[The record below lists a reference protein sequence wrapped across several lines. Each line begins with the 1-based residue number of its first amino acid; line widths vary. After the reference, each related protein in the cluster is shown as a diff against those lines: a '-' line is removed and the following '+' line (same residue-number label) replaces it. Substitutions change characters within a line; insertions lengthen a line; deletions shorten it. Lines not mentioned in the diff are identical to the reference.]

1 MTNPLFYPHTRRDD
15 CVEMLHGTPVADPY
29 RWLEDDRSDETAAWV
44 AAQNALTESVLGAV
58 PEREAITKRITEL
71 WDYEKFSVP
80 FKKGTGERVRYFYT
94 RNDGLQNQSALYW
107 QDALHSEPRLLLDP
121 NTLSEDGTVA
131 LGTFS
136 VSDDG
141 EYLAYALSSAG
152 SDWLEWRVRRVE
164 TGEDLPD
171 LVQWS
176 KFCNAAWTPESA
188 DSQAFYYSRYDAP
201 SGEHEYKGAN
211 YDQKLYL
218 HHVGTDQSYD
228 ELVYERPD
236 HKEWGFNAG
245 VTEDGRYLIIEVW
258 KGTFQENA
266 VFYQDR
272 TQPGSPVVELLAEF
286 DAAYNFLGNDGSKFY
301 FYTNTGAPMYRV
313 IAIDV
318 TNPIRDA
325 WIEVL
330 PEAADSLQYASI
342 VGDKIVAAYLHDA
355 HSRVRVYDLQGV
367 HVRDVELPGLGTVAG
382 FPGKR
387 SSSETFYLYTSFT
400 TPGTVY
406 HYDVDNGQSEVFLQ
420 PRLSFDP
427 SQFVTEQVFYISKD
441 GTQVPMFINSRAG
454 LVRNGQNRT
463 YLYGYGG
470 FNIAITP
477 AFSPALIAWMEMGGI
492 YALANIRGGSEYG
505 QNWHDGGK
513 LKHKQNVFDD
523 FISAAK
529 WLIANDYTSTPY
541 LAIHGR
547 SNGGLLT
554 GACLTQRPDLFGAAI
569 VTVGVLDM
577 LRFHKWTI
585 GWAWVSDYGSPDDG
599 DDFRTLMA
607 YSPYHNVK
615 PGTAYPPTLV
625 TTGDHDDR
633 VFPAH
638 SFKFAAALQAAQ
650 ADPAPVLI
658 RIDVRAGHG
667 AGKPTGKLIAE
678 WADIFAFLVSQLH

>member
-1 MTNPLFYPHTRRDD
+1 MTNTLPYPHTRRED
-15 CVEMLHGTPVADPY
+15 CVELLHGTPVADPY

-44 AAQNALTESVLGAV
+44 EAQNALTNRVLEAV
-58 PEREAITKRITEL
+58 PEREAIAKRITAL

-80 FKKGTGERVRYFYT
+80 FKKGAGDKVRYFYT

-107 QDALHSEPRLLLDP
+107 LDSLHGEPRLLLDP
-121 NTLSEDGTVA
+121 NILSDDGTVA
-131 LGTFS
+131 LSTFS

-141 EYLAYALSSAG
+141 ELLAYALSSAG

-171 LVQWS
+171 LVRWS
-176 KFCNAAWTPESA
+176 KFCTAAWTP

-201 SGEHEYKGAN
+201 SGEHAYKGAN
-211 YDQKLYL
+211 YNQKLYL
-218 HHVGTDQSYD
+218 HRIGTDQSQD

-258 KGTFQENA
+258 HGTFQEND

-272 TQPGSPVVELLAEF
+272 SQPGVPVVELLTGF
-286 DAAYNFLGNDGSKFY
+286 DAAYNFIGNDRSKFY
-301 FYTNTGAPMYRV
+301 FYTNAGAPMYRV

-318 TNPIRDA
+318 ENPARDA
-325 WIEVL
+325 WTEVL
-330 PEAADSLQYASI
+330 PEASDSLQGASI
-342 VGDKIVAAYLHDA
+342 VGDKLAAAYLHDA
-355 HSRVRVYDLQGV
+355 HSRVRVFDLSGKPI
-367 HVRDVELPGLGTVAG
+367 RDVDLPGLGTVVG
-382 FPGKR
+382 FSGKR

-400 TPGTVY
+400 TPGTIY
-406 HYDVDNGQSEVFLQ
+406 HYDVDSGQSDVFLQ

-427 SQFVTEQVFYISKD
+427 AQFVTEQVFYTSKD
-441 GTQVPMFINSRAG
+441 GTRVPMFITGRQG
-454 LVRNGQNRT
+454 LERNGKNRT

-470 FNIAITP
+470 FNIPITP

-492 YALANIRGGSEYG
+492 YALANIRGGGEYG
-505 QNWHDGGK
+505 QKWHDGGK
-513 LKHKQNVFDD
+513 LRSKQNVFDD
-523 FISAAK
+523 FISAAE
-529 WLIANDYTSTPY
+529 WLISNNYTSTPY

-607 YSPYHNVK
+607 YSPYHNVRS
-615 PGTAYPPTLV
+615 GTAYPPTLV

-650 ADPAPVLI
+650 TGPAPVLI

-678 WADIFAFLVSQLH
+678 WADIFAFLTNQLA